1 MSRGTLS
8 ATSDDAHRAI
18 ERASLILRLALVFP
32 AYWIV
37 SQAVHWREF
46 TLREAPD
53 ALWPVAWATNFEPHV
68 VSAAATVGSVL
79 GLVALAVMPQFRWA
93 RVAGA
98 VALTEYLSL
107 RFSLGKIHH
116 LMHGWL
122 MVLWV
127 CCWLPRNW
135 TAPEVLNADGHRKVL
150 VCFHTC
156 QLLVAATYT
165 LSGVGKVLGVIY
177 QWSLGQVT
185 LLNVDSL
192 SRHTAAR
199 LLETPTPSVL
209 GAWVVRHGQ
218 WLWPGALGILFLQLA
233 AFWMA
238 RRPGLHGPLGALLIV
253 FHALTT
259 LVMGIDF
266 APAVMLCGALYL
278 ASPFHDNVA
287 RASLDRHERG
297 SP

>member
-1 MSRGTLS
+1 MPTETLK
-8 ATSDDAHRAI
+8 ATSDNAHRAT
-18 ERASLILRLALVFP
+18 ELASLILRVTLVFP

-37 SQAVHWREF
+37 SQAIHWQEF
-46 TLREAPD
+46 TIREAPD
-53 ALWPVAWATNFEPHV
+53 LLWPVAWTSDFQPEVVGCAT
-68 VSAAATVGSVL
+68 TLGSVL
-79 GLVALAVMPQFRWA
+79 CLVSLALAPQFRWA

-98 VALTEYLSL
+98 LALTEYLAL

-135 TAPEVLNADGHRKVL
+135 TAPEVLNADERRQVL

-156 QLLVAATYT
+156 QLLVAVTYT

-177 QWSLGQVT
+177 QWSLGQAT
-185 LLNVDSL
+185 LLSLDSL
-192 SRHTAAR
+192 NRHTAAR
-199 LLETPTPSVL
+199 SLETPTPSVL
-209 GAWVVRHGQ
+209 GAWVVRHGE
-218 WLWPGALGILFLQLA
+218 WLWPGALGVLALQLA
-233 AFWMA
+233 AVWMV
-238 RRPGLHGPLGALLIV
+238 RRPRLQQPLGALLIM

-278 ASPFHDNVA
+278 VSPFTTTFPA
-287 RASLDRHERG
+287 RR
-297 SP
+297 